1 MSIRAFKTFLAVAKH
16 GTFAAAANQVGLT
29 QPAVSLQMKAFEEE
43 LNAHLFDRS
52 GRSVVLNTA
61 ARRLIPRATELVE
74 LYDGVVLSANAET
87 LGGSLSIGAI
97 PTTFAKLLPDAV
109 LLLRHRHP
117 RIEVQVANGRS
128 EELLAKVERGEL
140 DVALVSNPPRKLPK
154 TILSHPI
161 VQEPLVMITPKS
173 VNVKSAKDVFSQHPF
188 IRNTRNTW
196 TGSLVDQL
204 LKRGG
209 VTTKD
214 IMELDSIDVIAEMVS
229 RGLGISIIPLGDG
242 TWQKNQGLRLLR
254 IVKPKVYRVGVLIQR
269 RSHSRSQLT
278 GAFRQCLLDRRTNDP
293 DRAKLQEISI
303 A

>member
-29 QPAVSLQMKAFEEE
+29 QPAVSLQMKALEDE

-52 GRSVVLNTA
+52 GRSVVLNSA

-87 LGGSLSIGAI
+87 LGGSLGIGAI

-109 LLLRHRHP
+109 LLLRRRHP
-117 RIEVQVANGRS
+117 RIEVQVTNGRS
-128 EELLAKVERGEL
+128 DELLAKVERGEL
-140 DVALVSNPPRKLPK
+140 DVALVSDPPRKLPK
-154 TILSHPI
+154 TIFSHPI
-161 VQEPLVMITPKS
+161 VQEPLVMITPRS

-196 TGSLVDQL
+196 TGSLVDHL

-209 VTTKD
+209 ITTKD

-242 TWQKNQGLRLLR
+242 TWQKNQELRLLR
-254 IVKPKVYRVGVLIQR
+254 IVKPKVYRVVVLIER
-269 RSHSRSQLT
+269 RGHSRTQLT
-278 GAFRQCLLDRRTNDP
+278 GAFRQCLLDCRTNDH
-293 DRAKLQEISI
+293 DRVKLQEISI